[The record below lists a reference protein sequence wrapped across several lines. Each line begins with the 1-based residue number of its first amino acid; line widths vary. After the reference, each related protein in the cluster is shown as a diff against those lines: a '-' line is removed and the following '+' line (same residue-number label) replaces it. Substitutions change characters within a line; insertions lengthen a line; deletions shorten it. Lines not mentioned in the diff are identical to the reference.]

1 MESRG
6 IFPKRITW
14 GIKKKMNTEE
24 RLKNW
29 QVHDS
34 IRGRF
39 GYELYLQMAKNEDIV
54 LIVGDLGYK
63 LFDAHREDFPDRF
76 INTGASEQAMMG
88 LAVGLALEGKIP
100 FVYSITTFL
109 LYRPFETIRLYLQ
122 GEGIPVKLIGSGRDK
137 DYAHD
142 GPSHH
147 SEDAKEIL
155 ATAFP
160 NIISLW
166 PDTKEEIAKMVDD
179 MVKGDRPMF
188 ISLRR

>member
-6 IFPKRITW
+6 VLSKRVIS
-14 GIKKKMNTEE
+14 GFKKKMKQE
-24 RLKNW
+24 
-29 QVHDS
+29 QPHDS
-34 IRGRF
+34 IRGYF
-39 GYELYLQMAKNEDIV
+39 AYYLYKKMEENEDIV
-54 LIVGDLGYK
+54 VITGDLGYK
-63 LFDAHREDFPDRF
+63 MFDDIKEDFPDRF
-76 INTGASEQAMMG
+76 VNAGASEQAMMG

-109 LYRPFETIRLYLQ
+109 LYRPFETIRLYIE
-122 GEGIPVKLIGSGRDK
+122 GEQLPVKLIGSGRDK

-147 SEDAKEIL
+147 SEDAEKIL

-160 NIISLW
+160 SIVALW
-166 PDTKEEIAKMVDD
+166 PDSKEQIESLVEFMVEN
-179 MVKGDRPMF
+179 KKPTF